1 MGINDRL
8 RYGISWIIMRC
19 IVKPMGWLVAATTF
33 STIGVTMFAL
43 WFSPELRQREAI
55 RMLKKMTEDVSE
67 DD

>member
-8 RYGISWIIMRC
+8 RYGVSWIIIRC
-19 IVKPMGWLVAATTF
+19 IASLLSWLVA
-33 STIGVTMFAL
+33 GVTLVTVGITMFAL